1 MRVSIDKAEYDRL
14 IARLETLNR
23 ENLELRGKLWDMQ
36 RYNDALSDDNYQHEK
51 REAAMRFV
59 VNPPAW
65 EIVDD
70 RLTEVQKFLKDFK
83 PSDFTVPI
91 EITWNPDLE
100 IPFKKPTEA
109 D

>member
-1 MRVSIDKAEYDRL
+1 
-14 IARLETLNR
+14 
-23 ENLELRGKLWDMQ
+23 
-36 RYNDALSDDNYQHEK
+36 
-51 REAAMRFV
+51 
-59 VNPPAW
+59 
-65 EIVDD
+65 
-70 RLTEVQKFLKDFK
+70 LKDFK